1 MDGTTSSGNATAL
14 SVSDPSNPEAVF
26 VPFLKK
32 NEKHKSNILK
42 RSKLNMKNIL
52 DSLKNGNIDAVSK
65 ALAESLNESKNDPA
79 KKIAKQKTLIECK
92 KNKDKFKAMLA
103 AKAAAK
109 NDKDGEN
116 PKETPPV
123 KNDIKSVL
131 AAKLAARKNKPQ
143 TEEKDKKQV
152 SERINE
158 AAERIRSIRNAEKA
172 KRINE
177 AVKRIKDRKKK
188 RLNESQNQEEWKL
201 IHLLEKRGKLNEDAV
216 ECGNC
221 DAIVVGIAI
230 DLDQIYAATSADL
243 PWKRKNNGDRSKPS
257 KFEMIEML
265 TKFAH
270 DKCGVKMVFDFDQ
283 STDRFVFGKELK
295 DDKMSINDAKTAV
308 YACLDAFVNYM
319 KDLGIDVD
327 GLDTKCKVFYLT
339 F

>member
-52 DSLKNGNIDAVSK
+52 DSLKNGNSDVVSK

-79 KKIAKQKTLIECK
+79 KKIAKQKTLMECK

-123 KNDIKSVL
+123 KNDIKSAL
-131 AAKLAARKNKPQ
+131 AAKLAARKNKSQ

-201 IHLLEKRGKLNEDAV
+201 IHLLEKRGKLNENAI

-221 DAIVVGIAI
+221 DKIVVGIVI
-230 DLDQIYAATSADL
+230 DLDRIYAAASED
-243 PWKRKNNGDRSKPS
+243 KNNRSKPS

-265 TKFAH
+265 TRFAN

-283 STDRFVFGKELK
+283 STDRFVFGKELD
-295 DDKMSINDAKTAV
+295 DDKLSIGDAKTAV

-327 GLDTKCKVFYLT
+327 DVDTKCKIFYLT